1 MVQNSKKLPRGC
13 PQQRQRT
20 KPPKLAAAC
29 VTTTAI
35 APHMPNFVFTAAPHR
50 GSQRLL
56 LHSHRRRC
64 MDARA
69 HPSLLFGAAYS
80 VRAHRN
86 GSATQ
91 TRTNRPGWT
100 PRLAAETEAATAAS
114 SSTRVNI
121 VQTRGE
127 TPRGVFD
134 GRKSRFRLNGHV
146 LHGGLVLKE
155 HTTNE
160 QTRGGKEGG
169 DGTPTGAVAAG
180 SEDCRGRCHDRAS
193 GCSRCALFVTVISS
207 CLRPL
212 LSPAATVTPA

>member
-1 MVQNSKKLPRGC
+1 
-13 PQQRQRT
+13 
-20 KPPKLAAAC
+20 
-29 VTTTAI
+29 
-35 APHMPNFVFTAAPHR
+35 
-50 GSQRLL
+50 
-56 LHSHRRRC
+56 

-100 PRLAAETEAATAAS
+100 PRLAAEAEAATAAS

-121 VQTRGE
+121 VRTRGE

-169 DGTPTGAVAAG
+169 DGTPTGAAEAG
-180 SEDCRGRCHDRAS
+180 SADCRGRCHDRAS
-193 GCSRCALFVTVISS
+193 GCSRCALFVIACARFSLLQLL
-207 CLRPL
+207 LRRFP
-212 LSPAATVTPA
+212 